1 MASIITGSI
10 KVDELKKIDQTKI
23 IEGKKGNYIPITIK
37 VNDESRYGNNVQ
49 IYIQQS
55 PEEREAKLDRHFI
68 GSASVVWTDNK
79 IVKGE
84 KDGDNN
90 TAKQGG
96 GMSNPFPTIST
107 PPANSGVI
115 DDLPF

>member
-1 MASIITGSI
+1 MASIINGSI

-49 IYIQQS
+49 IFIQQS

-68 GSASVVWTDNK
+68 GSASVIWTDNK

-84 KDGDNN
+84 KGGDDD
-90 TAKQGG
+90 APQQGG
-96 GMSNPFPTIST
+96 GMANPFPTIST
-107 PPANSGVI
+107 PPANSGVM